1 VEPAQLRALLRAL
14 GVVAFFASIGFVWLF
29 STGEA
34 GSWRDQTTWPPFVR
48 TVGVTL
54 AVVGISLPNL
64 WLMMVDSPGPEAST
78 RRFAILATI
87 FCIVV
92 TVVMALLVI
101 AEPARVMN
109 WLWLAAS
116 IAVTGALIRR
126 IWSQVDRTP

>member
-1 VEPAQLRALLRAL
+1 VEPARLRTLLRTI

-34 GSWRDQTTWPPFVR
+34 GSWRDQTTWPPLVR
-48 TVGVTL
+48 TVGVAL
-54 AVVGISLPNL
+54 AVIGISLPNL
-64 WLMMVDSPGPEAST
+64 WLMMVYSPGPEAST

-87 FCIVV
+87 FCIAVV
-92 TVVMALLVI
+92 VVLVLLAI
-101 AEPARVMN
+101 AEPNRVVS

-126 IWSQVDRTP
+126 IWSQVD